1 MLPAGSSEVNIYRRD
16 RLKKGFVKKLISNQ
30 YTLVDLTSRKELIA
44 SARGKLRHMR
54 IDEDSSFN
62 RQTTKRTKKE
72 NKVVTISPKVGDIVY
87 YDDQDQILI
96 IDVLPRKNE
105 LERPDVANIDQVL
118 LVFSVVRPDF
128 SFHLLDKF
136 LVILD
141 QEHLPVV
148 LVISKIDLIDDDQMN
163 TLKDDLS
170 YYETMGFEMHYVN
183 SKERIGFDVLTT
195 IFTDK
200 ITVLAGQ
207 TGVGKSTLLNA
218 LMPELQLK
226 TQETSHALGRG
237 KHTTRHTE
245 LYEFGGGYIADTPGF
260 SKIDFRIFE
269 PEMLKDC
276 YPDFIALASSCR
288 FGNKCLHQYEPGC
301 AVREATE
308 QGKIPAWRLEHYL
321 AFLEDIKTQKP
332 KY

>member
-1 MLPAGSSEVNIYRRD
+1 MPPAGSSEVNIYRRN
-16 RLKKGFVKKLISNQ
+16 RLKKAFVKKLISNQ
-30 YTLVDLTSRKELIA
+30 YTLVDLTSGKEFIA

-62 RQTTKRTKKE
+62 RQTTKKTKKE
-72 NKVVTISPKVGDIVY
+72 NKVVTISPKVGDVVF
-87 YDDQDQILI
+87 YDDQEQVQITE
-96 IDVLPRKNE
+96 VLPRQNE

-118 LVFSVVRPDF
+118 VVFSVIRPDF

-141 QEHLPVV
+141 LERLPVV
-148 LVISKIDLIDDDQMN
+148 LVISKIDLIDDEPLQA
-163 TLKDDLS
+163 LKEDLS
-170 YYETMGFEMHYVN
+170 YYVSMGYDIHYVN

-195 IFTDK
+195 IFKDK

-226 TQETSHALGRG
+226 TQEISHALGRG

-269 PEMLKDC
+269 PDMLKEC
-276 YPDFIALASSCR
+276 YPDFNALSSSCR
-288 FGNKCLHQYEPGC
+288 FGNKCLHQHEPGC

-308 QGKIPAWRLEHYL
+308 QGKIPPWRLAHYRL
-321 AFLEDIKTQKP
+321 FLEEIKNQKP